1 MVHWRY
7 KKTYS
12 RKSAILEKELYPNNR
27 DSYYIYINFN
37 DLHKLIQ
44 KYIIDENGNNN
55 YNKILDLYLRID
67 NYDSDDDNYNNFN
80 ETLENII
87 LRQKGNGSIN
97 KKGYGKMNELVSHI
111 LNDGK
116 RKKLENINYKTYKG
130 NNILINNYNSDYSD

>member
-7 KKTYS
+7 KKVYS
-12 RKSAILEKELYPNNR
+12 RKSAILENEIYSNNR
-27 DSYYIYINFN
+27 NSCYIYINFN

-44 KYIIDENGNNN
+44 EYIIDENGNND
-55 YNKILDLYLRID
+55 YNKILDLYLRLD
-67 NYDSDDDNYNNFN
+67 NCGDDDYYEFN

-87 LRQKGNGSIN
+87 LRQKGNKILN

-116 RKKLENINYKTYKG
+116 KKKTENNKYKTFKKNNINHD
-130 NNILINNYNSDYSD
+130 SDYSDYS